1 MCYKHDEHR
10 VKPAY
15 YRFESHNIHFF
26 FLSNIES
33 MNMCTLSLDCLEI
46 NAIGTP

>member
-15 YRFESHNIHFF
+15 YRFESHNIHF